1 MPTKFVKNSSFCLN
15 LGKEC
20 TCNGSTIYSS
30 SSEGVGFSPQPFRGC
45 RVLPPPIGFFS
56 CGPHNF
62 LTSVVLGKFANCAY
76 YCFFMFLRP
85 RGTIFG
91 HRGLYSNRRG
101 GGSQGEGHQN
111 FLRGAA
117 IWPNSRLCL
126 LNSKEIFQ
134 HYSAIKTF
142 ETRENKLQV
151 QQHIA
156 FFQKEVLTL
165 LIISYYNIFAKRIL
179 YGWFKIVYEMEATWL
194 NYSNLLFS
202 LNFVVWVG
210 GWRGRGVAINEKSLE
225 LRGTIF

>member
-1 MPTKFVKNSSFCLN
+1 
-15 LGKEC
+15 
-20 TCNGSTIYSS
+20 
-30 SSEGVGFSPQPFRGC
+30 
-45 RVLPPPIGFFS
+45 
-56 CGPHNF
+56 
-62 LTSVVLGKFANCAY
+62 
-76 YCFFMFLRP
+76 MFLRP

-101 GGSQGEGHQN
+101 KGSQGEGHQN

-179 YGWFKIVYEMEATWL
+179 YGWFKIVYEIEAKWL
-194 NYSNLLFS
+194 NYAICCFHWVLLFG
-202 LNFVVWVG
+202 WVDG
-210 GWRGRGVAINEKSLE
+210 GGEGVAITKGPLIGGHHILVKGAAKAELLG
-225 LRGTIF
+225 LRGGGWGRKKKNLCPRGGGGAFAWNCTKQQFWGTGTVAGTEGFRNQTTET